1 MGKGAV
7 LWILLM
13 AGLAIAQ
20 PAFDVA
26 SVKPS
31 PPPEGDLININLG
44 GASHGVVTLANTTLS
59 ECIRYAYGLANEDQV
74 SGPDWIRDRHI
85 RFDITAKA
93 PPATPPDQL
102 LAMMQTLLAQRFHL
116 VLHREPRRIAHFELA
131 VAKNGPRLPAVP
143 DDGRSVRRYYGKNR
157 LSYTHVSMDRFAVL
171 LSRVLGQ
178 PVFDKTGLS
187 GAFDVELDWQPDD
200 AAPAPGETESG
211 PRPDIFAAI
220 QQQLGLKL
228 EASKQPVEVLV
239 VDSAEK
245 VPVAN

>member
-1 MGKGAV
+1 MGKSVV
-7 LWILLM
+7 LWVLLM
-13 AGLAIAQ
+13 TGFAAAQ

-59 ECIRYAYGLANEDQV
+59 ECIRYAYGLANEDQIA
-74 SGPDWIRDRHI
+74 GPDWIRDRHI

-116 VLHREPRRIAHFELA
+116 VLHREPRRIPHFELT
-131 VAKNGPRLPAVP
+131 VAKNGPKLPAAP
-143 DDGRSVRRYYGKNR
+143 GDGPSVRRYYEKNR
-157 LSYTHVSMDRFAVL
+157 LSYTHVPMDRFAVL

-178 PVFDKTGLS
+178 PVFDKTALK
-187 GAFDVELDWQPDD
+187 GAFDVELDWTPDD
-200 AAPAPGETESG
+200 AAPAPAETDSA

-239 VDSAEK
+239 VDEAEK